1 MKPDPQRMI
10 EVTAAHLMMRTAP
23 ALEKGYEQSSV
34 GLLAVL
40 LLAVREEYDRSAA
53 RRVEENRALRA
64 IFADGARVVR
74 EGAPELAKRL
84 EAAAHGEDPSLVIS
98 ELERTNAELR
108 GLVIDL
114 HARIEE
120 IDAPEA
126 RRIEVA
132 IWAELVASTERRRL
146 SLGTF

>member
-10 EVTAAHLMMRTAP
+10 EVTAAHLMLRTAP

-64 IFADGARVVR
+64 LFADAVRVVG
-74 EGAPELAKRL
+74 EGELAKRL

-98 ELERTNAELR
+98 ELERTNAGLR
-108 GLVIDL
+108 ALLIEL
-114 HARIEE
+114 HARVEE
-120 IDAPEA
+120 IDSAEA
-126 RRIEVA
+126 RRIEAA